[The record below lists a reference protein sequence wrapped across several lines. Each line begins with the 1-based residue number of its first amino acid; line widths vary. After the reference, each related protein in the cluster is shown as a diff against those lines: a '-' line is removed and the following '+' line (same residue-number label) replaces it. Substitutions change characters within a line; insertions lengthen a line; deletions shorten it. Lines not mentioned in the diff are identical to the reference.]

1 MKYAA
6 ISAVVLASAVFA
18 FSPASAKMT
27 SCSGT
32 DMEKMTAMM
41 GAMPDGP
48 KKWEMNKH
56 LAMVNAAMA
65 KDGVRGCNLPMIKMM
80 KGKKMSMM
88 KAGM

>member
-1 MKYAA
+1 M
-6 ISAVVLASAVFA
+6 
-18 FSPASAKMT
+18 M
-27 SCSGT
+27 SCSGA
-32 DMEKMTAMM
+32 DMAKMTAMM

-56 LAMVNAAMA
+56 LEMVNAAMA
-65 KDGVRGCNLPMIKMM
+65 KDGVRGCKLTMTKMM